1 MILTI
6 IGFAV
11 IAGLAMCA
19 SVAAISFLT
28 VSRTFD
34 GVLPLAIVLGIASVA
49 LWTFAWWV
57 SPFSITV
64 VLP

>member
-6 IGFAV
+6 IGFAAL
-11 IAGLAMCA
+11 AGLAMCV
-19 SVAAISFLT
+19 SIAAISC
-28 VSRTFD
+28 VAASRVFA
-34 GVLPLAIVLGIASVA
+34 GVLPLAIVLSIASAA
-49 LWTFAWWV
+49 LWTFTWWI